1 MARIVI
7 LGAGV
12 MGSAMAVPLG
22 HAGHRVALV
31 GTPLDEAIVAA
42 VAAGEAHPGLKVVL
56 GAHVAAHP
64 WTAFPAVMAEPPD
77 LVVLGVSSAGVTWA
91 VGQLAAVL
99 RQPLPVL
106 IITKGLVGDGA
117 RIEVIPALI
126 ARELGRLTGLTVPLM
141 AVGGPCIA
149 AELAAGRDTSVV
161 FTGQD
166 GAPVAP
172 TAALFAA
179 PGYHI
184 KISSDV
190 VGVEVCAA
198 FKNYFALGVGA
209 AASFAERVGPAANGA
224 AAHNVVATI
233 FNRAVAEMAIL
244 AERLGGVRET
254 AYGLAGV
261 GDLHVTCAAGRNSR
275 MGRLLGQGLPFSRA
289 KTEKMPSDTVEGAQL
304 ALALGPTL
312 EAMFAAGH
320 LPAAELPLT
329 RAIAATVCRDAPL
342 EVTAAAL
349 LTL

>member
-1 MARIVI
+1 MAKIVI

-22 HAGHRVALV
+22 HAGHAVELV
-31 GTPLDEAIVAA
+31 GTPLDEPIVAA
-42 VAAGEAHPGLKVVL
+42 VAAGEAHPGLKVKL
-56 GAHVAAHP
+56 GAHVHARS
-64 WTAFPAVMAEPPD
+64 WTAFADVMAAAPD
-77 LVVLGVSSAGVTWA
+77 LLVLGVSSAGVEWA
-91 VGQLAAVL
+91 IGQLAATL

-106 IITKGLVGDGA
+106 IITKGLVGDGT
-117 RIEVIPALI
+117 RIEAIPTVI
-126 ARELGRLTGLTVPLM
+126 ARELARLTGLTVPLM

-161 FTGQD
+161 FTGRD
-166 GAPVAP
+166 EALLGR
-172 TAALFAA
+172 TIALFAA
-179 PGYHI
+179 PTYHA
-184 KISSDV
+184 KGSSDV

-244 AERLGGVRET
+244 ADRLGGVRET

-289 KTEKMPSDTVEGAQL
+289 KTERMPADTVEGAQL

-320 LPAAELPLT
+320 LPADDLPLT

-342 EVTAAAL
+342 DVTAPAL

>member
-22 HAGHRVALV
+22 HAGHRVELV

-42 VAAGEAHPGLKVVL
+42 VAAGDPHPGLRVAL
-56 GAHVAAHP
+56 GGHVTAHP
-64 WTAFPAVMAEPPD
+64 WTAFPAVMAEAPD
-77 LVVLGVSSAGVTWA
+77 LLVLGVSSAGVEWA
-91 VGQLAAVL
+91 IGQLAAVL

-106 IITKGLVGDGA
+106 IITKGLVGEGT
-117 RIEVIPALI
+117 RIEVIPAVI
-126 ARELGRLTGLTVPLM
+126 ARELERRTGLRVPLM

-166 GAPVAP
+166 GAPVAT

-179 PGYHI
+179 PYYHV
-184 KISSDV
+184 KTSADV

-244 AERLGGVRET
+244 AGRLGGVRET

-289 KTEKMPSDTVEGAQL
+289 KTERMPSDTVEGAQL

-312 EAMFAAGH
+312 EAMRAAGH
-320 LPAAELPLT
+320 LPGDELPLT
-329 RAIAATVCRDAPL
+329 YAIAATVCRDAPL
-342 EVTAAAL
+342 EVTAPAL